1 MTTLPAGYPAQAFEA
16 FEFLRSRRPLSV
28 TDLQVLALIEGFGE
42 FFYHQLA
49 DGVSGEAAALLRRN
63 GQEERGHAHR
73 LLKAIELK
81 GGAPF
86 TLPPAAEN
94 PFVEG
99 APRFTA
105 SDEFLGMLAAAEV
118 DGERIYLGWAE
129 GEPLAEVAKLLR
141 QNASEEMRHSER
153 VGEARRLLKVATAG

>member
-1 MTTLPAGYPAQAFEA
+1 MATLPAGYPAQAFEA

-86 TLPPAAEN
+86 ALPRTSLPARASA
-94 PFVEG
+94 PTTISMKMRSILFKG
-99 APRFTA
+99 A
-105 SDEFLGMLAAAEV
+105 
-118 DGERIYLGWAE
+118 
-129 GEPLAEVAKLLR
+129 
-141 QNASEEMRHSER
+141 
-153 VGEARRLLKVATAG
+153 AGS